1 MKKFKNFIK
10 NIFEYLGKSFDIM
23 YSVLFYISLILILI
37 VISFISGAIYNN
49 YSIDNDIVI
58 KMLPVLGITL
68 SALLASTSVM
78 KSIQNT
84 NKIEKNKK
92 QNELEVKI
100 NKMTFYLKLVQSY
113 IQMYITDFKSILDD
127 DLMED
132 FKIKLEE
139 YLKLILNDNELKALN
154 DKEIRSYIVFMEMNI
169 NCTTRYLN
177 NKEYPKNIEE
187 LIETIE
193 DSYNRMYLLLESLGK
208 KYHIDFSDFKIK
220 S

>member
-1 MKKFKNFIK
+1 MKNLFK
-10 NIFEYLGKSFDIM
+10 YLEKSFEIM
-23 YSVLFYISLILILI
+23 YSILFYISLISIII

-49 YSIDNDIVI
+49 YDINNETVI
-58 KMLPVLGITL
+58 KMLPALGITL

-92 QNELEVKI
+92 QNELELKKNKI
-100 NKMTFYLKLVQSY
+100 SFYLVLIQSY
-113 IQMYITDFKSILDD
+113 IRMYIIDFRTILDN

-139 YLKLILNDNELKALN
+139 YLKLILSDNELKALN
-154 DKEIRSYIVFMEMNI
+154 DKELKSYIVFMEMNI

-177 NKEYPKNIEE
+177 KKDYPKSKEE
-187 LIETIE
+187 LIEIVE

-208 KYHIDFSDFKIK
+208 KYDIDFSNLEIK

>member
-1 MKKFKNFIK
+1 MKNLFK
-10 NIFEYLGKSFDIM
+10 YLGKSFEII
-23 YSVLFYISLILILI
+23 YSVLFYISLISILI
-37 VISFISGAIYNN
+37 VVSFISGAIYNS
-49 YSIDNDIVI
+49 YGIDNDIVI

-68 SALLASTSVM
+68 SALLASTSLM

-92 QNELEVKI
+92 QNELELKI

-113 IQMYITDFKSILDD
+113 IQMYIIDFKTILDD

-177 NKEYPKNIEE
+177 KKDYPKSCEE

-193 DSYNRMYLLLESLGK
+193 DSYNKMYLLLESLGK
-208 KYHIDFSDFKIK
+208 KYNIDFSNFKIK